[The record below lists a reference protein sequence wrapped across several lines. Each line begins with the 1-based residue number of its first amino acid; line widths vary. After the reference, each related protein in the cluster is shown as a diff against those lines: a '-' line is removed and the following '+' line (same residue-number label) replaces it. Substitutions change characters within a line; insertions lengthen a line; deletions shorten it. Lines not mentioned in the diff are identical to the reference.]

1 MAAPFTASPV
11 LGVDL
16 NTITLAADVGPASG
30 AEDAPQLG
38 TQVFGS
44 NGRLYVYAQA
54 GESINAS
61 TANCAISTT
70 TFVAF
75 DPSSVSGGSYL
86 SPAVNMATGARGW
99 FSKASV

>member
-1 MAAPFTASPV
+1 MAAPFTVSPV

-16 NTITLAADVGPASG
+16 NTITLAADVGSTSG

-54 GESINAS
+54 NATIAAN
-61 TANCAISTT
+61 TAVCTVNAT
-70 TFVAF
+70 TFLATAT
-75 DPSSVSGGSYL
+75 GGAYL
-86 SPAVNMATGARGW
+86 SPTVGLVSGDRAW